1 LPTIAKRLIGVSSGA
16 ALIALMV
23 WDTTF
28 VSDSDLSLR
37 DEVAQKELGSRA
49 FADEY
54 YDSQIVPFVE
64 ENAVDL
70 EILHEAILVD
80 ADSAGE
86 EYGNRDGDSAAYSVP
101 VTFSAQAIEYEN
113 DLILLEV
120 EGVEPEGS
128 IYLAAGPALNGTA
141 MRDVSGLIE
150 FDMFTN
156 QLDYQDVS
164 TKLND
169 KVRDLVLSEFDP
181 ITSLEGK
188 QLEITGAM
196 SLFSTRNYIVTPVS
210 IEVID

>member
-1 LPTIAKRLIGVSSGA
+1 
-16 ALIALMV
+16 MV

-196 SLFSTRNYIVTPVS
+196 SLFSTRNYIVMPVS

>member
-1 LPTIAKRLIGVSSGA
+1 MPTIAKRLIGVSLGA

-54 YDSQIVPFVE
+54 YESQIVPFVE

-80 ADSAGE
+80 PDAAGE

-101 VTFSAQAIEYEN
+101 VTFSAQAIEYDN

-141 MRDVSGLIE
+141 VRDVSGLIE

-196 SLFSTRNYIVTPVS
+196 SLFSTRNYIVMPVS